1 MSERKDM
8 GYCPICKQLKETHLH
23 TREEI
28 NLLKDYLIEHFGE
41 KLDVLVQNWNDI
53 QTAWNC
59 VLELPTDELLKVWEV
74 FMEFLNDFENQ
85 VKTVRNSISE
95 RKNRDYAT

>member
-8 GYCPICKQLKETHLH
+8 GYCPICKQLKEPHLH
-23 TREEI
+23 TKEEI
-28 NLLKDYLIEHFGE
+28 NLLKDYLIGHFGE
-41 KLDVLVQNWNDI
+41 KLDALVQNWNDI

-59 VLELPTDELLKVWEV
+59 LFELPTDEILKVWEV

-85 VKTVRNSISE
+85 VKTVRNTISE